1 MERVLEG
8 QNINLRYKKHA
19 NTGFRLISIMLSR
32 FRMSVNDC
40 IDEYKFLGGRVFAHP
55 RLLATGALLWHK
67 FSWKDL
73 EDVIQNVTDR
83 RCFHGL
89 SFGLRFDMDP
99 DFCRT

>member
-1 MERVLEG
+1 MEQVLEG
-8 QNINLRYKKHA
+8 QRFNLRYTKLA

-40 IDEYKFLGGRVFAHP
+40 IDEYKILGGKVFAHP
-55 RLLATGALLWHK
+55 RPLATGGILWHK
-67 FSWKDL
+67 FHWKDL
-73 EDVIQNVTDR
+73 EDVIQSVTDR
-83 RCFHGL
+83 HCFHGL

>member
-1 MERVLEG
+1 MKL
-8 QNINLRYKKHA
+8 A

-40 IDEYKFLGGRVFAHP
+40 IDEYKILGGRVFAHP
-55 RLLATGALLWHK
+55 RLLATGGILWHK
-67 FSWKDL
+67 FHWKDL
-73 EDVIQNVTDR
+73 EDVIQSVTDR
-83 RCFHGL
+83 HCFHGL